1 VTTTDATATGPAT
14 STAPVTAEVR
24 DGIGVLTLDR
34 PAQRNPLSV
43 ATMTTFTGLLREVA
57 ASEVRA
63 IVVRAAGPAFSA
75 GHDLRE
81 MVGRT
86 VDDER
91 EVFAVCTEMMTAVQ
105 EVPQPVIAAVQGT
118 AVAAGCQLVAT
129 CDLAVA
135 ASTAVF
141 GTPGVRIGLFCS
153 TPMVAVSRAIGRK
166 RALQLLLTGEVIDA
180 ATAADWGLVNEVVA
194 PDEVDARA
202 FALARKIAGASPLTL
217 RIGKQAFYRQ
227 IDVPQAQAYE
237 EMREIMAT
245 NAVTCDAQ
253 EGMQAFLDKR
263 PPTWQGR

>member
-1 VTTTDATATGPAT
+1 
-14 STAPVTAEVR
+14 
-24 DGIGVLTLDR
+24 
-34 PAQRNPLSV
+34 
-43 ATMTTFTGLLREVA
+43 
-57 ASEVRA
+57 
-63 IVVRAAGPAFSA
+63 
-75 GHDLRE
+75 
-81 MVGRT
+81 
-86 VDDER
+86 
-91 EVFAVCTEMMTAVQ
+91 
-105 EVPQPVIAAVQGT
+105 
-118 AVAAGCQLVAT
+118 VAT

-194 PDEVDARA
+194 PGEVDARA
-202 FALARKIAGASPLTL
+202 LALAATIADASPLTL

-227 IDVPQAQAYE
+227 IDLPQAQAYE

-263 PPTWQGR
+263 PPEWQGR